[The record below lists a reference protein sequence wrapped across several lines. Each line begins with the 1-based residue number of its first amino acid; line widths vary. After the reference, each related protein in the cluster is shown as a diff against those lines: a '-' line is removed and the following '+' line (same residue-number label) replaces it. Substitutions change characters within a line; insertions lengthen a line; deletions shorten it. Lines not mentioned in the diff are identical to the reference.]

1 MNEPS
6 AREIGGIPVKNIWF
20 LLFYASEM
28 MQHTGKG
35 KVDLEEAPDEVID
48 LIAEMLLRKVE
59 RRLKAG
65 MTIQYVEKHEILNQV
80 KGCINFYETEVK
92 ALTLQ
97 AKISCRYTD
106 LTTDIP
112 RNCYIRHALE
122 TLVHLVEDP
131 IQERRARLLVRQ
143 FREYGVLGKAPTKKE
158 ILQERLARFEVED
171 KGMLDAAH
179 LVFDMALLNEESGP
193 NGLFS
198 PEDSLSYVKQLFPKA
213 LAGFYRHSLR
223 HTGWVVDTEANYK
236 WDIDALDNAMLTPVE
251 DIGCDVALH
260 HEARGESYLIDAKFQ
275 SILTEEGKINRY
287 DLYPLFT
294 LLTTQSR
301 TGKFHRKSRGLIVR
315 PAIGSFARETFSI
328 KGCEIRLCTI
338 DLSAS
343 AKDIRNQLLSQVTFL

>member
-1 MNEPS
+1 MPES
-6 AREIGGIPVKNIWF
+6 RTIGGIPVNNIWF
-20 LLFYASEM
+20 LLFYASDM
-28 MQHTGKG
+28 MQHTGKA
-35 KVDLEEAPDEVID
+35 KVDIEEAPDQVID

-59 RRLKAG
+59 RRLKGG
-65 MTIQYVEKHEILNQV
+65 MTIQYIEKHEILNQV
-80 KGCINFYETEVK
+80 KGRINFYETEVK
-92 ALTLQ
+92 ALSLQ

-112 RNCYIRHALE
+112 RNRYIRHALE
-122 TLVHLVEDP
+122 TIVHLVEDP
-131 IQERRARLLVRQ
+131 MQERRARLLVRQ
-143 FREYGVLGKAPTKKE
+143 FREYGVLGKPPTKK
-158 ILQERLARFEVED
+158 IIMQEKLGRFDIED

-179 LVFDMALLNEESGP
+179 LVFDMALLNEKSGP

-198 PEDSLSYVKQLFPKA
+198 PEEALPYVRKLFPRA
-213 LAGFYRHSLR
+213 LAGFYHHSLR
-223 HTGWVVDTEANYK
+223 HTGWQVDTEANYE
-236 WDIDALDNAMLTPVE
+236 WEIEALDNAQLTPIE

-275 SILTEEGKINRY
+275 SILTDEGKINRY

-315 PAIGSFARETFSI
+315 PAIGNFARETFAI
-328 KGCEIRLCTI
+328 KGCEIRLCTV
-338 DLSAS
+338 DLAAS